1 MIKDIKKTVLDL
13 TKNLKKK
20 EEKNIKIKKIWQQ
33 SVNKDIIKNTEIV
46 QIKNKTITIKTKTTT
61 WKQELLLVKK
71 EILKNLQQ
79 QTKQNIIKEIKII

>member
-20 EEKNIKIKKIWQQ
+20 EEKNIKIKKIWEQ
-33 SVNKDIIKNTEIV
+33 SVNNDIIKNTEIV
-46 QIKNKTITIKTKTTT
+46 QIKNKTITIKTTTTT
-61 WKQELLLVKK
+61 WKQELLLAKK

-79 QTKQNIIKEIKII
+79 QTEKNIIKEIKII